1 MVDFKDLNAKCKL
14 TSYKNR
20 NNIYSVKKMH
30 VPDGA
35 VPLGYGQ
42 GSTY

>member
-1 MVDFKDLNAKCKL
+1 MQNVNWRVTKIEI
-14 TSYKNR
+14 TSM
-20 NNIYSVKKMH
+20 YSVKKMH